1 MAQEDKATE
10 TQGTPIKAE
19 ATITATATPVVPR
32 GDFVAPGDPP
42 PFRPTIPPSEHEA
55 AKQAAAE
62 MLKAVTTDTTA
73 PTRSGDT
80 QAEAAAAV
88 LAPPSTVVLSIDG
101 VDQATACGTCRPPD
115 THGAVGDTHFV
126 EVTNSHV
133 DIYSKTGVSVQS
145 ISLNSFFN
153 YTNQFLFDPRVVY
166 DSVWRRW
173 IITADAF
180 QESATVQLLFIGV
193 SLTSDPTGP
202 FFIYAVNVNLTGD
215 DFFDYP
221 QLGFDQDA
229 VIITANI
236 FSNATQGLK
245 YAEMFAVAKA
255 RLYNGLGFSVP
266 VFTGLTATL
275 APPIVSDQNATT
287 FLVAAPATGNTLA
300 LYAARDLSRAFG
312 ASLVLQANVPVPDY
326 TIPAS
331 AAQPGTGSTLDTL
344 DCRFVNASTQ
354 VGDSLWQVHSTA
366 FSAAV
371 SLATPRFYEI
381 NTATNSLNQTGQFFA
396 SNTSHDWNA
405 SIAANPAGEAFVD
418 WSSTDPPNGT
428 NPQVRFS
435 GRQPSDPS
443 GVIPAGD
450 VLCSS
455 QAAYDGERW
464 GDYSAMTLDPQPA
477 VVGGNVCDP
486 DRTAWFVNEKVIDP
500 GNWGTC
506 MGGISFCQPALHRL
520 WVAGGRGVDAEG
532 PSRSL
537 SIQTACHPMQGYTR
551 RSNLLVIAWTGGE
564 HG

>member
-19 ATITATATPVVPR
+19 ATITATAILVVPR
-32 GDFVAPGDPP
+32 GDFVAPGDPLL
-42 PFRPTIPPSEHEA
+42 FRPTIPPSEHEA

-202 FFIYAVNVNLTGD
+202 F
-215 DFFDYP
+215 
-221 QLGFDQDA
+221 
-229 VIITANI
+229 

-428 NPQVRFS
+428 NPQVRF
-435 GRQPSDPS
+435 
-443 GVIPAGD
+443 
-450 VLCSS
+450 
-455 QAAYDGERW
+455 
-464 GDYSAMTLDPQPA
+464 
-477 VVGGNVCDP
+477 
-486 DRTAWFVNEKVIDP
+486 
-500 GNWGTC
+500 
-506 MGGISFCQPALHRL
+506 
-520 WVAGGRGVDAEG
+520 
-532 PSRSL
+532 
-537 SIQTACHPMQGYTR
+537 
-551 RSNLLVIAWTGGE
+551 
-564 HG
+564 

>member
-202 FFIYAVNVNLTGD
+202 
-215 DFFDYP
+215 
-221 QLGFDQDA
+221 
-229 VIITANI
+229 
-236 FSNATQGLK
+236 
-245 YAEMFAVAKA
+245 
-255 RLYNGLGFSVP
+255 
-266 VFTGLTATL
+266 
-275 APPIVSDQNATT
+275 
-287 FLVAAPATGNTLA
+287 
-300 LYAARDLSRAFG
+300 
-312 ASLVLQANVPVPDY
+312 VLH
-326 TIPAS
+326 
-331 AAQPGTGSTLDTL
+331 LR
-344 DCRFVNASTQ
+344 C
-354 VGDSLWQVHSTA
+354 
-366 FSAAV
+366 
-371 SLATPRFYEI
+371 E
-381 NTATNSLNQTGQFFA
+381 
-396 SNTSHDWNA
+396 
-405 SIAANPAGEAFVD
+405 
-418 WSSTDPPNGT
+418 
-428 NPQVRFS
+428 
-435 GRQPSDPS
+435 RQP
-443 GVIPAGD
+443 
-450 VLCSS
+450 
-455 QAAYDGERW
+455 
-464 GDYSAMTLDPQPA
+464 
-477 VVGGNVCDP
+477 
-486 DRTAWFVNEKVIDP
+486 DRR
-500 GNWGTC
+500 
-506 MGGISFCQPALHRL
+506 RL
-520 WVAGGRGVDAEG
+520 
-532 PSRSL
+532 L
-537 SIQTACHPMQGYTR
+537 
-551 RSNLLVIAWTGGE
+551 
-564 HG
+564 

>member
-255 RLYNGLGFSVP
+255 RLYNGLGFSIP

-344 DCRFVNASTQ
+344 DCRFVNASPQ
-354 VGDSLWQVHSTA
+354 S
-366 FSAAV
+366 SAAT
-371 SLATPRFYEI
+371 SAIR
-381 NTATNSLNQTGQFFA
+381 TGR
-396 SNTSHDWNA
+396 
-405 SIAANPAGEAFVD
+405 PG
-418 WSSTDPPNGT
+418 SS
-428 NPQVRFS
+428 
-435 GRQPSDPS
+435 
-443 GVIPAGD
+443 
-450 VLCSS
+450 
-455 QAAYDGERW
+455 
-464 GDYSAMTLDPQPA
+464 
-477 VVGGNVCDP
+477 
-486 DRTAWFVNEKVIDP
+486 
-500 GNWGTC
+500 
-506 MGGISFCQPALHRL
+506 
-520 WVAGGRGVDAEG
+520 
-532 PSRSL
+532 
-537 SIQTACHPMQGYTR
+537 TR
-551 RSNLLVIAWTGGE
+551 RSSTRVTGGPAS
-564 HG
+564 GPYPSASRLFTAFG